1 MDKRLFFLINKAR
14 HSLYKH
20 MEEVMSESIGV
31 PVAQITALLA
41 LGVRDGCQPKEL
53 GYFLNLNKSG
63 ITGLTDRM
71 ERNDLLRKV
80 PDENDG
86 RASRLFITEKGK
98 YILQKAKPIIKDQNL
113 KLQQG
118 FSDDEIETV
127 IRFLSHVSETKNL
140 I

>member
-1 MDKRLFFLINKAR
+1 
-14 HSLYKH
+14 
-20 MEEVMSESIGV
+20 MSETIGV
-31 PVAQITALLA
+31 PVGQITALLA
-41 LGVRDGCQPKEL
+41 LGARDGCQPKEL
-53 GYFLNLNKSG
+53 GFFLNLNKSG

-71 ERNDLLRKV
+71 EKNDLLKKI

-86 RASRLFITEKGK
+86 RASRLFISGKGK
-98 YILQKAKPIIKDQNL
+98 DILQKAKPIIKAQNL

-127 IRFLSHVSETKNL
+127 VRFLSHVSDTKNL